1 MTAVRSQLDPF
12 LVGAVAK
19 RLVSTLNEQQATLV
33 NTAFSTI
40 VRESLDLACGVFDT
54 RGEMVA
60 QSASGTP
67 GHINA
72 MATGVHHFL
81 ARFPAEQLAPGD
93 VLITNDP
100 WMTTGQLHDITIAT
114 PVFRAERLVALF
126 ASTCHAADIGGRGL
140 SGEAREVY
148 EEGLLIPPMKLVR
161 AGAVNEDLVELIR
174 GNVRTPDETIGDV
187 YAQAAANATGARSLL
202 SLLDELHLDGIDEI
216 GAEIIDRSERAM
228 REAIAALPDGVHTAE
243 VSNDGF
249 DEPVTLRV
257 TITID
262 GDDVRLDF
270 DGSSGQSQFGIN
282 NVLNYTRAYA
292 SFALKAAVAPD
303 VPHNAG
309 SFRPV
314 EIVAPEGS
322 ILNCR
327 PPAAVAS
334 RHLIGHMLPSLVFAA
349 LAPVLPERLLAGSA
363 DSLWA
368 TLWRGVDAGGDSF
381 AQTLFHAGG
390 VGARAM
396 KDGLSTVGF
405 PTGVGAVATE
415 VVEALTPLL
424 NRSRTLR
431 TDSAGPGWWR
441 GGLGQVV
448 EMECRGQRSW
458 NLSALV
464 DRTRFPAQGAAGGL
478 LGAPGELTLD
488 GDWLPTKRLVAL
500 DRHACVTVRTP
511 GGGGWGDP
519 LLRDPARV
527 LADVVDGYVSLLQA
541 RKVYGV
547 AIDYVGAADARVR
560 LPQDYVVDQAET
572 ARLRGDEGSLG

>member
-1 MTAVRSQLDPF
+1 MTSAKAQLDPF

-19 RLVSTLNEQQATLV
+19 RLVSTLNEQQAALV

-60 QSASGTP
+60 QSMSGTP

-81 ARFPAEQLAPGD
+81 VRFPVGELSPGD

-100 WMTTGQLHDITIAT
+100 WLTTGQLHDITIAT
-114 PVFRAERLVALF
+114 PVFREDQLVALF

-140 SGEAREVY
+140 SGEAREVF

-161 AGAVNEDLVELIR
+161 GGEVNADLVELIR

-202 SLLDELHLDGIDEI
+202 SLLDELELDGIDEV
-216 GAEIIDRSERAM
+216 GAEIISRSEAAM
-228 REAIAALPDGVHTAE
+228 RTAIASLPNGTHSAE
-243 VSNDGF
+243 LASDGF
-249 DEPVTLRV
+249 DDPVRLCV
-257 TITID
+257 TVAIED
-262 GDDVRLDF
+262 EDVRLDF
-270 DGSSGQSQFGIN
+270 AGSSEQSPFGIN

-292 SFALKAAVAPD
+292 SFALKAALAPD

-314 EIVAPEGS
+314 EIVAPEES

-334 RHLIGHMLPSLVFAA
+334 RHVIGHMLPSLVFSALAAA
-349 LAPVLPERLLAGSA
+349 LPAQLQAGSA

-368 TLWRGVDAGGDSF
+368 TLWRGTDRDGETF
-381 AQTLFHAGG
+381 AQTLFQAGG
-390 VGARAM
+390 VGARAT

-405 PTGVGAVATE
+405 PTGVGAVSTE
-415 VVEALTPLL
+415 VVEMLTPLL
-424 NRSRTLR
+424 NRSRALR
-431 TDSAGPGWWR
+431 TDSAGAGSWR
-441 GGLGQVV
+441 GGLGQVL
-448 EMECRGQRSW
+448 EMECDSPRSW

-464 DRTRFPAQGAAGGL
+464 DRTRFPAQGAAGGEP
-478 LGAPGELTLD
+478 GAPGRLKLD
-488 GDWLPTKRLVAL
+488 GDPLPSKRLVAL
-500 DRHACVTVRTP
+500 YPEARVTVATP

-519 LLRDPARV
+519 RSRDPEAV
-527 LADVVDGYVSLLQA
+527 LADVVEGYVSLGQA
-541 RKVYGV
+541 REAYGV
-547 AIDYVGAADARVR
+547 AIDYVGAPGALVQ
-560 LPQDYVVDQAET
+560 LPQDFAIDRAET
-572 ARLRGDEGSLG
+572 ARLRGDEGSVG

>member
-1 MTAVRSQLDPF
+1 MTAVRSHLDPF

-54 RGEMVA
+54 RGEMIA

-81 ARFPAEQLAPGD
+81 ARFPAEQLVPGD

-161 AGAVNEDLVELIR
+161 AGEVNEDLVELIR

-202 SLLDELHLDGIDEI
+202 SLLDELQLDGIDEI

-243 VSNDGF
+243 VSSDGF

-270 DGSSGQSQFGIN
+270 DGSSGQSPFGIN

-292 SFALKAAVAPD
+292 SFALKAAVAPE

-334 RHLIGHMLPSLVFAA
+334 RHVIGHMLPSLVFAA
-349 LAPVLPERLLAGSA
+349 LAPALPERLLAGSA

-368 TLWRGVDAGGDSF
+368 TLWRGVDGDGDGF
-381 AQTLFHAGG
+381 AQTLFQAGG

-431 TDSAGPGWWR
+431 TDSAGAGAWR
-441 GGLGQVV
+441 GGLGQVL

-464 DRTRFPAQGAAGGL
+464 DRTRFPAEGAAGGL
-478 LGAPGELTLD
+478 PGAPGELTLD
-488 GDWLPTKRLVAL
+488 GDRLPTKRLVAL
-500 DRHACVTVRTP
+500 DRLACVTVRTP

-519 LLRDPARV
+519 RLRDPARV

-541 RKVYGV
+541 REVYGV
-547 AIDYVGAADARVR
+547 AIDYVGAAEARVR

>member
-1 MTAVRSQLDPF
+1 MTAVRSHLDPF

-81 ARFPAEQLAPGD
+81 ARFPAEQLVPGD

-161 AGAVNEDLVELIR
+161 AGEVNEDLVELIR

-202 SLLDELHLDGIDEI
+202 SLLDELQLDGIDEI

-243 VSNDGF
+243 VSSDGF

-270 DGSSGQSQFGIN
+270 DGSSGQSPFGIN

-292 SFALKAAVAPD
+292 SFALKAAVAPE

-334 RHLIGHMLPSLVFAA
+334 RHVIGHMLPSLVFAA
-349 LAPVLPERLLAGSA
+349 LAPALPERLLAGSA

-368 TLWRGVDAGGDSF
+368 TLWRGVDGDGDGF
-381 AQTLFHAGG
+381 AQTLFQAGG

-431 TDSAGPGWWR
+431 TDSAGAGAWR
-441 GGLGQVV
+441 GGLGQVL

-464 DRTRFPAQGAAGGL
+464 DRTRFPAEGAAGGL
-478 LGAPGELTLD
+478 PGAPGELTLD
-488 GDWLPTKRLVAL
+488 GDRLPTKRLVAL
-500 DRHACVTVRTP
+500 DRLACVTVRTP

-519 LLRDPARV
+519 RLRDPARV

-541 RKVYGV
+541 REVYGV
-547 AIDYVGAADARVR
+547 AIDYVGAAEARVR